1 MLNSLQ
7 DNRRATNTLGP
18 RLVIHNTDKRRFIGR
33 QLRMLKPI
41 FFLVIRAA
49 LKAEVDSMRRTL
61 KLAVQWLGKAHAEG
75 VHLNTVMPNHLDYTI
90 RMVEAAI
97 KGTSK

>member
-1 MLNSLQ
+1 MNEER
-7 DNRRATNTLGP
+7 DFNAHGDDVRA
-18 RLVIHNTDKRRFIGR
+18 
-33 QLRMLKPI
+33 LRDSI
-41 FFLVIRAA
+41 DA